1 MVEKLRI
8 GIDIDGVLRDNV
20 GIMVKLYNIFFQE
33 HLRYEDVKQYNVEET
48 FPRISQELQK
58 KASHWFFQE
67 HSKEIF
73 ENAPAYP
80 HVTEDIKAL
89 QEYVDVY
96 IVTYQKSYKN
106 KMQALKWLEEHD
118 INPKGIIF
126 LKNKEL
132 FDCDV
137 LIDDND
143 WNFNN
148 SHASVGVL
156 IDAPY
161 NINRTLEDIQKTGPQ
176 IMMRYPNLHE
186 FVKFF
191 TQELIQEYTTIKQE
205 VLS

>member
-1 MVEKLRI
+1 MERKLRI

-20 GIMVKLYNIFFQE
+20 GIMVDIYNLYFNE
-33 HLRYEDVKQYNVEET
+33 KLRYEDVKQYNVEET
-48 FPRISQELQK
+48 FPRISQELHMK
-58 KASHWFFQE
+58 SSHWFFQE

-73 ENAPAYP
+73 EDAPAYP
-80 HVTEDIKAL
+80 HVTEDIKTL
-89 QEYVDVY
+89 QEYADVY
-96 IVTYQKSYKN
+96 IISYQKSYKN

-143 WNFNN
+143 WNFND
-148 SHASVGVL
+148 SHASVGIL

-161 NINRTLEDIQKTGPQ
+161 NINRSLEDIQKTGPQ
-176 IMMRYPNLHE
+176 IMMRCSNLHE
-186 FVKFF
+186 FVNLSK
-191 TQELIQEYTTIKQE
+191 ELISEYTTIKKE
-205 VLS
+205 I

>member
-1 MVEKLRI
+1 MERKLRI

-20 GIMVKLYNIFFQE
+20 GIMVDIYTLYFNE
-33 HLRYEDVKQYNVEET
+33 KLRYEDVKQYNVEET
-48 FPRISQELQK
+48 FPRIPRELHM
-58 KASHWFFQE
+58 KASQWFFQE

-73 ENAPAYP
+73 EDASAYP
-80 HVTEDIKAL
+80 YVTEDIKAL
-89 QEYVDVY
+89 QEFADVY
-96 IVTYQKSYKN
+96 IITYQKSYKN

-143 WNFNN
+143 WNFND
-148 SHASVGVL
+148 SHASVGIL

-161 NINRTLEDIQKTGPQ
+161 NIDRSLKDIQKTGPQ
-176 IMMRYPNLHE
+176 IMMRCSNLHE
-186 FVKFF
+186 FVNLSE
-191 TQELIQEYTTIKQE
+191 ELINEYTIIKKE
-205 VLS
+205 I